1 LWKHDSALRCL
12 LPSKTV
18 PVTTWKDKVADPTN
32 LWLRATRS
40 EEDGRYAEATVFYLR
55 DAAACLNGGLGA
67 RAALSCS
74 CAASCLEKTGNIN
87 AARNLYFEAAKIYE
101 EQAATAFGKSIREA
115 LWLLQEAH
123 DFFIIGGD
131 AQRASEIY
139 DQCASLA
146 RKSNPFIT
154 GESLD
159 KVLRIRRGASVR
171 PISYGLPAPQ
181 TSDINGAIEGF
192 LRLRETQVKSP
203 TPAETPSVR
212 ARRRPSIEK
221 SIAS

>member
-1 LWKHDSALRCL
+1 
-12 LPSKTV
+12 V

-40 EEDGRYAEATVFYLR
+40 EEDGRFAEATVFYLR
-55 DAAACLNGGLGA
+55 DAAACVSANLGA

-74 CAASCLEKTGNIN
+74 CAANCLEKTGNIN

-101 EQAATAFGKSIREA
+101 EEAATAFGKSIRET

-123 DFFIIGGD
+123 DYYIIGGD
-131 AQRASEIY
+131 AQKAAEIY

-154 GESLD
+154 GETLD
-159 KVLRIRRGASVR
+159 KVLRIRRGATPR
-171 PISYGLPAPQ
+171 PVSYGLPAPQ

-192 LRLRETQVKSP
+192 LRIRGTQVSKPS
-203 TPAETPSVR
+203 TSVETPPVR

>member
-1 LWKHDSALRCL
+1 VEA
-12 LPSKTV
+12 
-18 PVTTWKDKVADPTN
+18 TTWKDKVADPSN

-40 EEDGRYAEATVFYLR
+40 EEDGRFEEATVFYLR
-55 DAAACLNGGLGA
+55 DAAACLSSGLGV

-74 CAASCLEKTGNIN
+74 CAANCLEKTGNIH
-87 AARNLYFEAAKIYE
+87 AARNLYFETAKMYE
-101 EQAATAFGKSIREA
+101 EEAAAAFGTSIREA

-123 DFFIIGGD
+123 DYYIVGGD
-131 AQRASEIY
+131 AQKATQVY

-146 RKSNPFIT
+146 RKSSPFIT
-154 GESLD
+154 GETLNQ
-159 KVLRIRRGASVR
+159 VLRIRRSAPSR
-171 PISYGLPAPQ
+171 PVSLGLPQPQ

-192 LRLRETQVKSP
+192 LRLREMQVSKPAAS
-203 TPAETPSVR
+203 AETSSAK

>member
-1 LWKHDSALRCL
+1 MEA
-12 LPSKTV
+12 
-18 PVTTWKDKVADPTN
+18 TTWKDKVADPSN

-40 EEDGRYAEATVFYLR
+40 EEDGRFEEATVFYLR
-55 DAAACLNGGLGA
+55 DAAACLSSGLGV

-74 CAASCLEKTGNIN
+74 CAANCLEKTGNIH
-87 AARNLYFEAAKIYE
+87 AARNLYFETAKMYE
-101 EQAATAFGKSIREA
+101 EEAAAAFGTSIREA

-123 DFFIIGGD
+123 DYYIVGGD
-131 AQRASEIY
+131 AQKATQVY

-146 RKSNPFIT
+146 RKSSPFIT
-154 GESLD
+154 GETLNQ
-159 KVLRIRRGASVR
+159 VLRIRRSAPSR
-171 PISYGLPAPQ
+171 PVSLGLPQPQ

-192 LRLRETQVKSP
+192 LRLREMQVSKPAAS
-203 TPAETPSVR
+203 AETSSAK

>member
-1 LWKHDSALRCL
+1 MQA
-12 LPSKTV
+12 
-18 PVTTWKDKVADPTN
+18 TTWKDKVADPTN

-40 EEDGRYAEATVFYLR
+40 EEDGRFAEATVFYLR
-55 DAAACLNGGLGA
+55 DAAACLNGNLGA

-74 CAASCLEKTGNIN
+74 CAANCLEKTGNIN

-101 EQAATAFGKSIREA
+101 EQAAAAFGTSIREA

-123 DFFIIGGD
+123 DYYIIGGD
-131 AQRASEIY
+131 AQKATQIY

-146 RKSNPFIT
+146 RKSSPFIT
-154 GESLD
+154 SETLNQ
-159 KVLRIRRGASVR
+159 VLRIRRSSAAR
-171 PISYGLPAPQ
+171 PVPFGLPVAQ

-192 LRLRETQVKSP
+192 LRIRELQVSNP
-203 TPAETPSVR
+203 SAAVETPSVR
-212 ARRRPSIEK
+212 AQRRPSVEK

>member
-1 LWKHDSALRCL
+1 MIPLYDATCQSN
-12 LPSKTV
+12 TV
-18 PVTTWKDKVADPTN
+18 QATTWKDKVADPSN

-40 EEDGRYAEATVFYLR
+40 EEDGRFAEATVFYLR
-55 DAAACLNGGLGA
+55 DAAACLSGGLGA

-101 EQAATAFGKSIREA
+101 EQATASFGRSIREA
-115 LWLLQEAH
+115 LWFLQQAH
-123 DFFIIGGD
+123 DYFIVGGD
-131 AQRASEIY
+131 AQKATQIY

-146 RKSNPFIT
+146 RKSSPFVT
-154 GESLD
+154 GETLD
-159 KVLRIRRGASVR
+159 KVLRIRRGTTVR
-171 PISYGLPAPQ
+171 PVSLGPAVPQ

-192 LRLRETQVKSP
+192 LRLRETRVSK
-203 TPAETPSVR
+203 PAPRPVETSSVG

-221 SIAS
+221 SIVS